1 MKLGIIMDPIT
12 GIDVRKD
19 SSFAMLL
26 AAQALGWDI
35 YYMEMADLY
44 IDGCT
49 PCARMRRLAVTD
61 NTTHWFEFGEESSA
75 ELAMLDI
82 ILMRKDPPVDMEYIY
97 ITQILE
103 LAQNAGVYVVNDPSA
118 LRDVNEK
125 LFIHWFPECIAPTL
139 VTSTAQRIMD
149 FARIHDDIILK
160 PLDGMGGASI
170 FRLRRNDT
178 NLHVIIET
186 LTANGARLVMT
197 QRYIPEITRG
207 DKRILLIDGEPVP
220 YALARIPKPGEHRGN
235 LASGGTGKGVE
246 LSKRDREICEQLGPV
261 FRARGLLIAGVD
273 VIGDY
278 LTEIN
283 VTSPTCIRELDALFK
298 LNIAGDLMQA
308 IATHIKAGT
317 GRR

>member
-12 GIDVRKD
+12 GINVRKD

-26 AAQALGWDI
+26 AAQALGWELF
-35 YYMEMADLY
+35 YMEMPDLF

-49 PCARMRRLAVTD
+49 PCARMRRLTVAD
-61 NTTHWFEFGEESSA
+61 NTERWFEFGVENTA
-75 ELAMLDI
+75 ELSRLDI

-97 ITQILE
+97 TTQILE
-103 LAQNAGVYVVNDPSA
+103 LAQEAGVYVVNDPSA
-118 LRDVNEK
+118 LRAENEK
-125 LFIHWFPECIAPTL
+125 LFIHRFPDCIAPTL
-139 VTSTAQRIMD
+139 VTSDEQRIVE
-149 FARIHDDIILK
+149 FAHVHTDIILK
-160 PLDGMGGASI
+160 PLGHMGGASV
-170 FRLRRNDT
+170 FRLRKHDT

-186 LTANGARLVMT
+186 LTANGARLAMA
-197 QRYIPEITRG
+197 QRYIPEIARG

-220 YALARIPKPGEHRGN
+220 YALARIPKQGEHRGN

-246 LSKRDREICEQLGPV
+246 LSQRDREICAQLGPV
-261 FRARGLLIAGVD
+261 LRARGLLFAGID

-283 VTSPTCIRELDALFK
+283 ITSPTCIRELDALFK
-298 LNIAGDLMQA
+298 LNIAGDLMQT
-308 IATHIKAGT
+308 IATHIQGGT